1 MYACYAVGGGGK
13 EGNVNK
19 VRVNV
24 ACSDPQLCAAIVRG
38 MSSVSRRMEF
48 CQASHASYGGQDE
61 RCRELSCGASEGGI
75 CDDRNLYS
83 DETEKSCTELWLTDS
98 REIWQRHRKR
108 CLFIPEI
115 IKRMNVQMDVQ
126 NRRDP
131 ASDVFLCA
139 PRPGPDD
146 GVLLNRKVIMD
157 GLNSLWYA
165 ETGMPADYLS
175 LHAFASAAFCSVCG
189 GSGVTACALSCARL
203 LFRQYGKKCLY
214 LNMTAVDDSG
224 NYLRR
229 KNSGNLLR
237 ILYGLRRGK
246 HVPVR
251 PFLCEEDGIWFFSGL
266 LQGLDEK
273 IGESDMEI
281 LFRELKMQEQFDYV
295 LIDFGSSL
303 TSAHLKMMQCC
314 DAVLVTGKGPLS
326 ERPAFQRMWERKL
339 LERFP
344 QAAML
349 QNMDD
354 GEDEIFREWAS
365 GEEEKV
371 DPAQKKECSSTEKS
385 TGAAVTG
392 ESDVREFRISRCSEA
407 FVRMGGRWTIDLTGC
422 FGIEMSAVA
431 KWLEEKG

>member
-1 MYACYAVGGGGK
+1 MSACYAVGGEGK
-13 EGNVNK
+13 EENVNK

-24 ACSDPQLCAAIVRG
+24 ACSDPQLGAAIVRG

-48 CQASHASYGGQDE
+48 WQAGHARCGRQDE
-61 RCRELSCGASEGGI
+61 RSREMSCGAAENGI
-75 CDDRNLYS
+75 RDDLNFHC
-83 DETEKSCTELWLTDS
+83 DETEKSCTELWVTDN
-98 REIWQRHRKR
+98 RKVWQRHRKH
-108 CLFIPEI
+108 CLYIPEI
-115 IKRMNVQMDVQ
+115 IKQMNVQIDVQ
-126 NRRDP
+126 NRSNP
-131 ASDVFLCA
+131 APVGLLRAQS
-139 PRPGPDD
+139 PESND
-146 GVLLNRKVIMD
+146 GILLNRKAILD

-165 ETGMPADYLS
+165 ETGMPAEYLS
-175 LHAFASAAFCSVCG
+175 LHMFTSLAFCSACG

-224 NYLRR
+224 NYLR
-229 KNSGNLLR
+229 KKGSGNLLR
-237 ILYGLRRGK
+237 ILYGFRQGK

-251 PFLCEEDGIWFFSGL
+251 PFLCEEDGVWFFSGL

-273 IGESDMEI
+273 IGESDMEV
-281 LFRELKMQEQFDYV
+281 LFRELRMQEQFDYV

-326 ERPAFQRMWERKL
+326 ERPAFQRMWENRL

-344 QAAML
+344 HAAML

-354 GEDEIFREWAS
+354 GEDEIFRKWTS

-371 DPAQKKECSSTEKS
+371 DPEQKKECSSTEKS

-392 ESDVREFRISRCSEA
+392 KSDVREFRISRCSEA
-407 FVRMGGRWTIDLTGC
+407 FVRMGGRWTIDLNGC